1 MMQLS
6 TFLGDSDKST
16 AYTRLGMC
24 ETLSAQSDLIL
35 RACCKELCTSDPDT
49 CGALPGL
56 CFKLDAYIVAAA
68 KYWRKLE
75 EKENAI

>member
-1 MMQLS
+1 MELE
-6 TFLGDSDKST
+6 TFLRDYDKST
-16 AYTRLGMC
+16 PYTRLGMY
-24 ETLSAQSDLIL
+24 EVITTQSDIVL

-56 CFKLDAYIVAAA
+56 CFKLDAYILAAA

-75 EKENAI
+75 EMENVI

>member
-1 MMQLS
+1 MKLE
-6 TFLGDSDKST
+6 TFLGNCDKST
-16 AYTRLGMC
+16 IYTRLGMC
-24 ETLSAQSDLIL
+24 ETLSEQSDIVL

-49 CGALPGL
+49 CSSVPGL